1 MPSRKQR
8 MNQRFQLL
16 RGSDI
21 HFGRESSAKRPIFA
35 DSIEMISV
43 SYVDPDE
50 RTLCTLAKRF
60 DGDGS

>member
-1 MPSRKQR
+1 

-21 HFGRESSAKRPIFA
+21 HFGRESGAERPIFA

-43 SYVDPDE
+43 GYVDADE
-50 RTLCTLAKRF
+50 CTLCTLAKRL
-60 DGDGS
+60 DGYGS